1 MLKLQ
6 LVQLPSIHTTSCVC
20 WVTIFKILFDTLVK
34 RLCLWGYISLCIF
47 RLIPLVNTEQKPL
60 DDPPKLF
67 YNMIFIH
74 PSASIPDGPDLPSV
88 FMAVFQ
94 IISSDMLSHFT
105 HCISSGL
112 SVWRTLSCAGLPYGC
127 FSFNRSKVSL
137 MIGKVPFC
145 ILLIRSLV
153 AAFTFSLYIK
163 LVIFLFLKYSAT
175 MTLFP
180 KTSE

>member
-1 MLKLQ
+1 M
-6 LVQLPSIHTTSCVC
+6 
-20 WVTIFKILFDTLVK
+20 
-34 RLCLWGYISLCIF
+34 WGYISLCIF
-47 RLIPLVNTEQKPL
+47 RLITLVNTEQKPL

-74 PSASIPDGPDLPSV
+74 PSASIPDGPDLPFV
-88 FMAVFQ
+88 FMADFQ
-94 IISSDMLSHFT
+94 IFSSDMLSHFT
-105 HCISSGL
+105 QCISSGL

-163 LVIFLFLKYSAT
+163 LVIFLCFSNIPQRWHCFQRLLNSHSFVK
-175 MTLFP
+175 
-180 KTSE
+180 